1 MATFEAYEV
10 ALELVRA
17 MRPVVETVARH
28 DRDLAIQM
36 RRATSSVPQ
45 NIAEGSQR
53 AGKDRLHH
61 YRVAA
66 GSAAEV
72 ASTLRIAAAWGYIGE
87 APAAAKL
94 ADRVGAMLWRL
105 THPRR

>member
-17 MRPVVETVARH
+17 MRPVVEAVARH
-28 DRDLAIQM
+28 DRELAIQM
-36 RRATSSVPQ
+36 RRAASSVPL

-61 YRVAA
+61 YRIAA

-72 ASTLRIAAAWGYIGE
+72 ASALRVASAWGYSGE